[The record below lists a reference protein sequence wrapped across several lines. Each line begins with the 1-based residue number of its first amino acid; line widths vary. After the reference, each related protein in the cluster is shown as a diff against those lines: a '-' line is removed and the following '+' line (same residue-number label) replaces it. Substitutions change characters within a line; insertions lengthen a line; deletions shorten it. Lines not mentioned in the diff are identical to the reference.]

1 MGNIIRIILF
11 VVFNTKIKNKN
22 LASSIRAIRNIKLST
37 QPYKL
42 KYFTCKVI
50 NSKYFK
56 QKISNGM
63 YKYICSVAESV
74 NYFVQIS

>member
-56 QKISNGM
+56 QKISNG
-63 YKYICSVAESV
+63 ICNRNSSWFMQYVH
-74 NYFVQIS
+74 